1 MREIDIKEITNSV
14 KEALIK
20 ACEVIPSNVKE
31 ALEKALS
38 EETDELSKKVLSTII
53 LNDELALTNHLPICQ
68 DTGIV
73 VCFVEIGYDVHL
85 NGDLYE
91 AINEGVR
98 AAYTEGYLRKSVVKD
113 PLNRINTHDNT
124 PAIIH
129 VEFVKGDKITIRLA
143 PKGAGSENMSF
154 VKMLT
159 PAYKEED
166 IIEEVVKAIKEA
178 GGKPC
183 PPLVVGIGIGG
194 DLEKAALLAKRAIFR
209 ELDDTNEN
217 EYYNSLEQKL
227 KTKINETFI
236 GPMGYGG
243 KTTCLAVK
251 INYYPCHIASLPL
264 AVNIQ
269 CHAARH
275 KTIII

>member
-1 MREIDIKEITNSV
+1 MREIDVKEITNSV

-227 KTKINETFI
+227 KAKINETFI

>member
-1 MREIDIKEITNSV
+1 M
-14 KEALIK
+14 
-20 ACEVIPSNVKE
+20 
-31 ALEKALS
+31 
-38 EETDELSKKVLSTII
+38 
-53 LNDELALTNHLPICQ
+53 
-68 DTGIV
+68 
-73 VCFVEIGYDVHL
+73 
-85 NGDLYE
+85 
-91 AINEGVR
+91 
-98 AAYTEGYLRKSVVKD
+98 
-113 PLNRINTHDNT
+113 
-124 PAIIH
+124 
-129 VEFVKGDKITIRLA
+129 
-143 PKGAGSENMSF
+143 
-154 VKMLT
+154 
-159 PAYKEED
+159 
-166 IIEEVVKAIKEA
+166 
-178 GGKPC
+178 

>member
-1 MREIDIKEITNSV
+1 MREIDVKQITESV
-14 KEALIK
+14 KNALQQ
-20 ACEVIPSNVKE
+20 ACEVIPCDVKKALNE
-31 ALEKALS
+31 ALKKET
-38 EETDELSKKVLSTII
+38 EELPQKVLKTII
-53 LNDELALTNHLPICQ
+53 ANDKLATVKHLPICQ

-73 VCFVEIGYDVHL
+73 VCFVEVGYEVHL

-98 AAYTEGYLRKSVVKD
+98 LAYTEGYLRKSVVLD
-113 PLNRINTHDNT
+113 PLNRINTLDNT

-129 VEFVKGDKITIRLA
+129 TKLVKGDKITLKLA

-159 PAYKEED
+159 PAYKEDD
-166 IIEEVVKAIKEA
+166 IVDEVVDMIKKA

-194 DLEKAALLAKRAIFR
+194 DLEKAALLAKSALFR
-209 ELDDTNEN
+209 ELDDVNES
-217 EYYNSLEQKL
+217 EYYKALEEKM
-227 KTKINETFI
+227 KTKINETYV

-243 KTTCLAVK
+243 NTTCLAVK
-251 INYYPCHIASLPL
+251 INHYPCHIASLPL
-264 AVNIQ
+264 SVNIQ
-269 CHAARH
+269 CHADRH
-275 KTIII
+275 CTIII

>member
-1 MREIDIKEITNSV
+1 MREIDVKEITNSV

-68 DTGIV
+68 DTGSV

>member
-1 MREIDIKEITNSV
+1 MSKENSYRSDLPV
-14 KEALIK
+14 SKRSRMPYEDLLNMNQIYCNNLK
-20 ACEVIPSNVKE
+20 KY
-31 ALEKALS
+31 S
-38 EETDELSKKVLSTII
+38 ENCKKLRKLLSKDDMNVIDDLLKENYTYITL
-53 LNDELALTNHLPICQ
+53 LA
-68 DTGIV
+68 
-73 VCFVEIGYDVHL
+73 
-85 NGDLYE
+85 
-91 AINEGVR
+91 
-98 AAYTEGYLRKSVVKD
+98 KD

-227 KTKINETFI
+227 KTKINETLI

>member
-227 KTKINETFI
+227 KTKINETLI

>member
-1 MREIDIKEITNSV
+1 MREIDVKEITNSV

>member
-1 MREIDIKEITNSV
+1 MREIDVKEITNSV

-20 ACEVIPSNVKE
+20 ACEVIPSNVKK

-227 KTKINETFI
+227 KTKINETLI